1 VTGVRRDRVRSELI
15 GVDVGGTFTDIVAVD
30 PHGGT
35 VRIHKVSS
43 TPSNQAQ
50 GVLKGI
56 MELCGSCGRAERI
69 AHGTTVATNTLLE
82 GDGALVALVT
92 TAGFRDTI
100 EIGRCRRNVPDT
112 MFNTK
117 FVRPAPLIPRRLRF
131 EVRERL
137 RPSGDALVPLEEEDV
152 ISAATHIRDS
162 GATAVAICFLHS
174 YVNDVHERRAKEIMQ
189 PLLPNVLICT
199 SSEILPELREFE
211 RMSTTVVNAYIAPRM
226 QVYVRT
232 LVEDLKAKGYAGD
245 LYTMAS
251 HGGVMSSATT
261 MTYPIR
267 TILSGPASGVQGGV
281 FVGHAAK
288 LRNLITYDMGG
299 TSTDVCLVEELSP
312 LVTTQSLFNGIP
324 ISTPQIEIHTVGAG
338 GGSVAWIDID
348 GALKVGPRSAGAVPG
363 PACYGLGGNEF
374 TITDANLLLGRLSNA
389 LLGGAL
395 QLRMAEARK
404 ALAELGAAMK
414 WKASPESLAEGVIR
428 LAVTTMAGAIRKIS
442 IERGYDAREFT
453 LMAMGGAGPMHA
465 AEVAQELGIGE
476 VVVPPWPGNISA
488 LGLLTG
494 DLRHDYVR
502 TVLRTLALF
511 NIDELEAI
519 FTEMERAGVATLR
532 EEGVPRDRVS
542 ITRLADLRFVGQAFE
557 LMLPVPSPLTLDSL
571 TANFRELYRRRYGHD
586 HDEAVEVVN
595 LRVACSGSSPKPSLP
610 PMRAKSGAKRD
621 QPTRSIFFAGAWH
634 TAGVLARETLVARQS
649 VPGPIILEE
658 FGTTTIVPPDWGLT
672 AHETGTLFIRRVA
685 KKESRDGVA

>member
-1 VTGVRRDRVRSELI
+1 VAGVRHDGARSELI

-30 PHGGT
+30 PHLGT

-50 GVLKGI
+50 GVLKGV
-56 MELCGSCGRAERI
+56 MELCESCGRAERI

-137 RPSGDALVPLEEEDV
+137 RASGDPLIPLEERDV
-152 ISAATHIRDS
+152 ISAAMHIRDS

-174 YVNDVHERRAKEIMQ
+174 YVNDVHERRAKEIIRS
-189 PLLPNVLICT
+189 LLPDVVICT

-211 RMSTTVVNAYIAPRM
+211 RMSTTAVNAYIAPRM

-232 LVEDLKAKGYAGD
+232 LVEDLKANGYSGD

-281 FVGHAAK
+281 FVGQAAN

-299 TSTDVCLVEELSP
+299 TSTDVCLVEDLSP
-312 LVTTQSLFNGIP
+312 SVTTQSLFNGIP
-324 ISTPQIEIHTVGAG
+324 INTPQIEIHTVGAG

-374 TITDANLLLGRLSNA
+374 TITDANLFLGRLSNA

-395 QLRMAEARK
+395 QLQMANARK
-404 ALAELGAAMK
+404 ALDELGAAMK
-414 WKASPESLAEGVIR
+414 WKESLESLAEGVIR
-428 LAVTTMAGAIRKIS
+428 LAVATMAGAIRKIS

-465 AEVAQELGIGE
+465 AEVARELGISE
-476 VVVPPWPGNISA
+476 VVVPPWPGYISA

-502 TVLRTLALF
+502 TVLRSLALF
-511 NIDELEAI
+511 NIDELEAL
-519 FTEMERAGVATLR
+519 FTEMERAGVAALR
-532 EEGVPRDRVS
+532 EEGVPQDRIA

-557 LMLPVPSPLTLDSL
+557 LMLPVPSPLTVDSL

-595 LRVACSGSSPKPSLP
+595 LRVACSGSDRRPSLP
-610 PMRAKSGAKRD
+610 PMPEGNTAQPDHPTRRVFFSGAWYDARVLERD
-621 QPTRSIFFAGAWH
+621 
-634 TAGVLARETLVARQS
+634 TLVARQS
-649 VPGPIILEE
+649 VAGPIILEE
-658 FGTTTIVPPDWGLT
+658 FGTTSVVPPEWVLRT
-672 AHETGTLFIRRVA
+672 HETGALFIHRLA
-685 KKESRDGVA
+685 KEESLNGIA